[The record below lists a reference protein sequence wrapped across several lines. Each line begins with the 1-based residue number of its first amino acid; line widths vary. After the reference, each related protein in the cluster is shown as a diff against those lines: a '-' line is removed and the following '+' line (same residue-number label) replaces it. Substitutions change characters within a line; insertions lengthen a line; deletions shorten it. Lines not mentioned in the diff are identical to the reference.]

1 MYSRIRQTGFT
12 LIELMIAM
20 VLGLLVVGATI
31 ALAVSLMRSNNET
44 VRATRLT
51 QELRGLAD
59 VLTAEARRARGI
71 KDPLANVGVGA
82 AAFTTCNAIYPAV
95 ADGTKQCLLFAY
107 DCNPVD
113 GSGTFVAFNMT
124 GGNLKRGIGTTCA
137 SADKQLNSA
146 GIVISTANFSSTANG
161 SVKMTLTAYAS
172 SDASFSRTVTRTI
185 YPRSVPV
192 AP

>member
-1 MYSRIRQTGFT
+1 MHPPIRQSGFT

-20 VLGLLVVGATI
+20 VLGLFVVGSTI

-44 VRATRLT
+44 IRATRLT

-59 VLTAEARRARGI
+59 VVTAEVRRARGI
-71 KDPLANVGVGA
+71 TDPLANVGAGA
-82 AAFTTCNAIYPAV
+82 AAVIKCNALYPTV
-95 ADGTKQCLLFAY
+95 ADKVQQCLFFAY

-113 GSGTFVAFNMT
+113 GTGTFVAFNMT
-124 GGNLKRGIGTTCA
+124 GGKLYRGVGSTCA
-137 SADKQLNSA
+137 SADKQLNSDGMIIDA
-146 GIVISTANFSSTANG
+146 ANFSSTANG
-161 SVKMTLTAYAS
+161 AVQMTLTAHAS

-192 AP
+192 SP